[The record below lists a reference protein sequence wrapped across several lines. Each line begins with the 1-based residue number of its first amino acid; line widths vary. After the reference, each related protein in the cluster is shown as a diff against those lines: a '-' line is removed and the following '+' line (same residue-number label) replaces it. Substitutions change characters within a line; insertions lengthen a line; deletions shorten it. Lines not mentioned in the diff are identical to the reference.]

1 MWKEKPLPQHS
12 EDFLVSDKW
21 RQTRWVMSVIPA
33 LESLGAK
40 KSTENTRPAF
50 RLNSLGILFLKSD
63 LTLWKIKWCKTSI
76 PGGFSVILLIC
87 SGLKKL
93 VGGGRARSQW
103 WRWSLQGQ
111 QWLPRL
117 RAVMSFPPPPPP
129 LDSDNGYKDCY
140 HLWQWYQGTVC
151 MNVMIFNKNLT
162 FYTEASSSF
171 LDLIILGVFLIE
183 KGEVGELH
191 VSKLTLNIMGHVNCL

>member
-1 MWKEKPLPQHS
+1 MLRAKEAGGRRESPLP
-12 EDFLVSDKW
+12 
-21 RQTRWVMSVIPA
+21 VMEMISARTTVTP
-33 LESLGAK
+33 
-40 KSTENTRPAF
+40 P
-50 RLNSLGILFLKSD
+50 
-63 LTLWKIKWCKTSI
+63 
-76 PGGFSVILLIC
+76 PQGGHVF
-87 SGLKKL
+87 
-93 VGGGRARSQW
+93 
-103 WRWSLQGQ
+103 
-111 QWLPRL
+111 P
-117 RAVMSFPPPPPP
+117 PPPPPP